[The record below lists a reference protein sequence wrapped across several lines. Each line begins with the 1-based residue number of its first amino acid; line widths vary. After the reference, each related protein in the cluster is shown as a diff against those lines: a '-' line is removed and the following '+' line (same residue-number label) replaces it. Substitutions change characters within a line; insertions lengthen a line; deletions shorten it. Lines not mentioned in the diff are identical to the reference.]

1 MKTLRLRLTSADIE
15 ADPAL
20 LQAAEILRSGGLVAF
35 PTETVYGL
43 GANALDAHAVEAIF
57 AAKQRPHWDPVI
69 VHVADTAAARRVTL
83 AWPQSAERL
92 AEAFWPGPLTMLLPR
107 AANIPDVC
115 TAGREKVGLRMP
127 SHSVALALIAA
138 AGVPVAAPS
147 ANRFGHTS
155 PTTAAHVLADL
166 DGRIDAV
173 LDAGPCR
180 VGVEST
186 VLDPTTDPAVIYRP
200 GAITPTQIRR
210 LLGNVV
216 VAERNISV
224 EAPPES
230 LESPG
235 IGIRHYA
242 PRARLILVSND
253 AESGAA
259 NGVANNAPNNAA
271 HEAATAAELLRVVE
285 REARSC
291 RVGVLL
297 PTGWAAPGEAV
308 SVLPWGTWDE
318 PESLARNLYVQLRA
332 LDEQGVDVI
341 VCPMPPP
348 DGIGLA
354 IRDRLRK
361 AAK

>member
-1 MKTLRLRLTSADIE
+1 MKTLRLRLTSAVIE

-57 AAKQRPHWDPVI
+57 AAKQRPRWDPVI

-83 AWPQSAERL
+83 AWPQAADRL
-92 AEAFWPGPLTMLLPR
+92 AEKFWPGPLTMLLPR

-127 SHSVALALIAA
+127 SHAVALALIAA

-166 DGRIDAV
+166 EGRIDAI

-186 VLDPTTDPAVIYRP
+186 VLDPTTNPAVIYRP
-200 GAITPTQIRR
+200 GAITPAQIRR
-210 LLGNVV
+210 LLGDVV
-216 VAERNISV
+216 VAERSISV
-224 EAPPES
+224 EVPPES

-242 PRARLILVSND
+242 PRARLILVGND
-253 AESGAA
+253 SESGAPNDA
-259 NGVANNAPNNAA
+259 ANNAS
-271 HEAATAAELLRVVE
+271 HEAASRAELLRVVE

-297 PTGWAAPGEAV
+297 PTGWAAPGVAA
-308 SVLPWGTWDE
+308 SVLAWGTWSE
-318 PESLARNLYVQLRA
+318 PESLARNLYVQIRA

-341 VCPMPPP
+341 VCPMPPA

>member
-1 MKTLRLRLTSADIE
+1 MKTRRLRLTTSTLAT
-15 ADPAL
+15 DPAL
-20 LQAAEILRSGGLVAF
+20 LEAAGILRRGGLVAF

-43 GANALDAHAVEAIF
+43 GANALSPEAIEKIF

-69 VHVADTAAARRVTL
+69 VHIADVEAARALTL
-83 AWPQSAERL
+83 IWSDSAARL

-107 AANIPDVC
+107 SQRVPALC
-115 TAGREKVGLRMP
+115 TAGRDKVGLRMP
-127 SHSVALALIAA
+127 AHPVALALIAA

-166 DGRIDAV
+166 DGRIDAI
-173 LDAGPCR
+173 LDAGSCD

-186 VLDPTTDPAVIYRP
+186 VLDPTSDPPVIYRP
-200 GAITPTQIRR
+200 GGISPEQIRR
-210 LLGNVV
+210 ILGNVT
-216 VAERNISV
+216 VAERKVSD

-235 IGIRHYA
+235 LGIRHYA
-242 PRARLILVSND
+242 PRARLILV
-253 AESGAA
+253 ES
-259 NGVANNAPNNAA
+259 
-271 HEAATAAELLRVVE
+271 EAELHHTLALE
-285 REARSC
+285 TPGH

-297 PTGWAAPGEAV
+297 PSEWTAPAGNV
-308 SVLPWGTWDE
+308 SVLIWGTWSQ
-318 PESLARNLYVQLRA
+318 PESLARDLYQQLRA
-332 LDEQGVDVI
+332 LDDLGVDVI

-354 IRDRLRK
+354 VRDRLRK
-361 AAK
+361 AAL